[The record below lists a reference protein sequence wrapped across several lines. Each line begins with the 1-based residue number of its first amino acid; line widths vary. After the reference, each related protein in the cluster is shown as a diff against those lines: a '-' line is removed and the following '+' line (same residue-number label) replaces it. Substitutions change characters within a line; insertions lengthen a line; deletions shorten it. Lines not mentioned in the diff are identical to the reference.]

1 MGDDVEMTDLSTP
14 DNDDDDF
21 FHGNLHHLLGHHLHF
36 GHHTH
41 VSHLT
46 HHSNFEKRQYLACKR
61 KLPLIKRRCHVK
73 LQRLRRTYHKYTVKV
88 RKARHAVKYWVKKY
102 HWCHKFCWWRYS
114 HSGKKGEEEYVACL
128 TPFSFERIKRSP
140 PALTANS

>member
-21 FHGNLHHLLGHHLHF
+21 F
-36 GHHTH
+36 H

-88 RKARHAVKYWVKKY
+88 RKARHVVKYWVKKY

-114 HSGKKGEEEYVACL
+114 HSGKKGDEEYTDNCEKYLEYNSRPLQEEE
-128 TPFSFERIKRSP
+128 EEE
-140 PALTANS
+140 